1 MNAHVPITPTEELI
15 QTGVIPDP
23 RDRMTAARKASILG
37 AIANGTIRSADAL
50 ILYTMSEDELGS
62 WAEQY
67 RHHGQKGL
75 KATFRHRPV
84 STAD

>member
-1 MNAHVPITPTEELI
+1 MNAHVPIPSTEELI
-15 QTGVIPDP
+15 QSGTLPDP
-23 RDRMTAARKASILG
+23 RGHMTAARKASILG

-67 RHHGQKGL
+67 KHHGHKGL

>member
-15 QTGVIPDP
+15 QSGTLPDP
-23 RDRMTAARKASILG
+23 RGHMTAARKASILQAIVSG
-37 AIANGTIRSADAL
+37 AARSADIM
-50 ILYTMSEDELGS
+50 ILYAMSEEELGS

-67 RHHGQKGL
+67 KHHGHKGL